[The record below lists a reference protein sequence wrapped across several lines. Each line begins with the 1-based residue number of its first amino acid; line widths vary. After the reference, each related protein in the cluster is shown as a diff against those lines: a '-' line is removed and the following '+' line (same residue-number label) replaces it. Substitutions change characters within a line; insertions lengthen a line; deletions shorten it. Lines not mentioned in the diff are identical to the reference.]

1 MSGWLFNAKSVIVQL
16 CHGENKLLF
25 NEMMMFALYQTS
37 PIHVHVHF
45 VGFLLNPGGGRYNL
59 WDFADYKDRES
70 DIGHFCRSCNVLS
83 SRWMHDVPSLLTIL

>member
-1 MSGWLFNAKSVIVQL
+1 MSGWLFNAKSVILQL

-45 VGFLLNPGGGRYNL
+45 VGFLLNLGGGRYNL
-59 WDFADYKDRES
+59 WDFALIIKIERVTLDTFVE
-70 DIGHFCRSCNVLS
+70 V
-83 SRWMHDVPSLLTIL
+83 